1 MVRETG
7 GETTREPEA
16 GMSFRDRYGPWAV
29 VLGASEGLGE
39 AYAHELGRRGV
50 NVLAAARRGAPL
62 EAVTRRV
69 AGAHG
74 VEAKPVVLD
83 LVAGDFLD
91 TLRSV
96 TDRLEVGLV
105 VYNATDHFIGPFLD
119 EGLDHALGQ
128 VAINVNSPL
137 AVCDHFGRAMLE
149 RGRGG
154 FVLMGSGAGVAGTA
168 GLAVYSATKAFGLT
182 LAQALHHEW
191 RAHGVDVLGVI
202 GPAMDTPNFR
212 RHYDYDPQNLPEP
225 PVPPARVAREV
236 LDAIGHEVE
245 MTPGE
250 RFREGFAALSSL
262 PRAEQSRLLSSS
274 LAATLDRPAD
284 RADS

>member
-1 MVRETG
+1 MTP
-7 GETTREPEA
+7 EPGTEK
-16 GMSFRDRYGPWAV
+16 SFQGRYGPWSV

-39 AYAHELGRRGV
+39 AYARELGRRGV
-50 NVLAAARRGAPL
+50 NVVAAARRWAPL
-62 EAVTRRV
+62 EAVTRGV

-74 VEAKPVVLD
+74 VEAKPVMLD

-91 TLRSV
+91 TLRTV
-96 TDRLEVGLV
+96 TDDLEVGLV

-119 EGLDHALGQ
+119 EGLDHARAQ
-128 VAINVNSPL
+128 VAINVTGPL
-137 AVCDHFGRAMLE
+137 AVCDHFGRRMLE

-154 FVLMGSGAGVAGTA
+154 IVLMGSGAGVAGTA

-182 LAQALHHEW
+182 LAQALHQEW
-191 RAHGVDVLGVI
+191 RPRGVDVLGVI

-212 RHYDYDPQNLPEP
+212 RHYDYDPENLPEP

-262 PRAEQSRLLSSS
+262 PRAEQSRLLSARF
-274 LAATLDRPAD
+274 AATRDRPAE
-284 RADS
+284 